1 MHRINHKIG
10 RILLGALTLIAM
22 GSCLKK
28 GYEELPNSPDN
39 KLTAVSYSY
48 RFLYNDTIQKGTPMQ
63 EIELDRVCEIV
74 FKNMAVAFDTNGQKG
89 YTSTISYDINSVKK
103 AGPSGSVTKQMLFDE
118 FKKRIQKDQLANLWV
133 TITVSDVSVV
143 SPLNGSPVLGKPGD
157 FSQDRMYRVTAANGD
172 AQDYTLKTIKG
183 F

>member
-1 MHRINHKIG
+1 V
-10 RILLGALTLIAM
+10 LSALTLVMM

-28 GYEELPNSPDN
+28 GYEELPNSSDN

-89 YTSTISYDINSVKK
+89 YTTTISYDINSVKK
-103 AGPSGSVTKQMLFDE
+103 TGPSGSVTKQMLFDE
-118 FKKRIQKDQLANLWV
+118 FKKRIQKDLLTNLWV

-143 SPLNGSPVLGKPGD
+143 SPLNGAPVLGKPGD
-157 FSQDRMYRVTAANGD
+157 FSQDRSYRVTAANGD